1 MDYSFQSTEFRV
13 QLMCRRSRQFF
24 YKSNKSVV
32 FRGNLWY
39 NISKEILHIVGAR
52 I

>member
-1 MDYSFQSTEFRV
+1 MDYSFQSSVNVSVVDRP
-13 QLMCRRSRQFF
+13 FF

-32 FRGNLWY
+32 FRGDLWY